1 MIESK
6 NVFLFI
12 SDLDIC
18 ENDISILKSGYDN
31 MGKNDQYKIIWIPIM
46 EEWMQ
51 SKFENLRSKIPST
64 WYLLQNFKFKLGI
77 KYIKEKWQFKNRPIV
92 VVMSL
97 QGNVIHPNAY
107 YMISLGINPL
117 FADSKPLQPPGEDSA
132 GRLLFDKFNQDR
144 ATWVKFLSPIWLH
157 DTLYI
162 TGFVLLF
169 RSIIQIYD
177 PRILKIFNLL
187 LL

>member
-1 MIESK
+1 
-6 NVFLFI
+6 
-12 SDLDIC
+12 
-18 ENDISILKSGYDN
+18 
-31 MGKNDQYKIIWIPIM
+31 MGKNDQYRIIWIPIM

-92 VVMSL
+92 VVMSP

-117 FADSKPLQPPGEDSA
+117 PDTKPPQPQEEDSA
-132 GRLLFDKFNQDR
+132 GHLLFYNFNQDIT
-144 ATWVKFLSPIWLH
+144 TWVKFLSSIWLH